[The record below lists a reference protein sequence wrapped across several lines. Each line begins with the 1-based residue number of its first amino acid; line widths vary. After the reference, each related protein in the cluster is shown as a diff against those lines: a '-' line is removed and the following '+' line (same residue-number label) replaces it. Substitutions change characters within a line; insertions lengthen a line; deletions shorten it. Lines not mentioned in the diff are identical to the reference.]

1 MCHSAMS
8 RKEEIVGI
16 LGKGSSLCSFI
27 LFVPQC
33 FIMIKTPDTDKDDTG
48 FRTNSYAS
56 LGNHDLW
63 TLEIPS
69 LTGSPAQELQ
79 AKTELGFS

>member
-1 MCHSAMS
+1 
-8 RKEEIVGI
+8 
-16 LGKGSSLCSFI
+16 
-27 LFVPQC
+27 
-33 FIMIKTPDTDKDDTG
+33 MIKTPDTVKDNTG
-48 FRTNSYAS
+48 FRKNSYAS

-79 AKTELGFS
+79 AKRELGFS